1 MSNEKQKG
9 TKPTPKRS
17 GRMKLVDEKFKAE
30 PNSRDELELDLI
42 HAAMNMDR
50 YSQEAFGQIETLAA
64 FAAACLDKP
73 PTANTLNELMDAI
86 VLIKRVAADTANLI
100 NVTAEEVGANFRDED
115 RERRYRAW
123 HKTLISAPAAGSP

>member
-17 GRMKLVDEKFKAE
+17 GRMKLVDEEFKPE

-42 HAAMNMDR
+42 DAAMNMDR
-50 YSQEAFGQIETLAA
+50 YSQEAFGQIKTLAA
-64 FAAACLDKP
+64 FATTCLDKT
-73 PTANTLNELMDAI
+73 PTSSTLDALMDALA
-86 VLIKRVAADTANLI
+86 LIKVVADDTANLI
-100 NVTAEEVGANFRDED
+100 NVTAEGVNANFKDEA

-123 HKTLISAPAAGSP
+123 RNGLISAGAASNS